1 MTGIADELL
10 LLGYDDTGEPAVG
23 QPALD
28 YALSGAILVELALS
42 GRIGIADNR
51 VDVLRQEPT
60 GDAIV
65 DAALVRIGADGQRRR
80 PNDWI
85 GRLTDGLRE
94 RLLERQIERG
104 VLRRAE
110 GRVLWVFP
118 HTTYPTVD
126 GATPAAEVATKQ
138 RLAAAL
144 DGDGGGDGV
153 GDGVGDGDIAP
164 RTAALCGLVAAA
176 GLERQVFPDR
186 PAKEVRRRL
195 KEIADGDWASAA
207 VKHAIDEVHGAIIV
221 ASTAATTGAVIAS
234 NS

>member
-1 MTGIADELL
+1 MTSIADELL
-10 LLGYDDTGEPAVG
+10 LLGYDDAGEPAVG
-23 QPALD
+23 QPALG
-28 YALSGAILVELALS
+28 YALSGAVLVELALS

-65 DAALVRIGADGQRRR
+65 DAALVRIGADGKRRR

-94 RLLERQIERG
+94 QLLERQIEAG
-104 VLRRAE
+104 VLRREE
-110 GRVLWVFP
+110 GKVLWVFP
-118 HTTYPTVD
+118 RTTYPTVD
-126 GATPAAEVATKQ
+126 GATPAAEVATKR
-138 RLAAAL
+138 RLSAAL
-144 DGDGGGDGV
+144 DGDAGTE
-153 GDGVGDGDIAP
+153 P

-176 GLERQVFPDR
+176 GLERHAFPGR
-186 PAKEVRRRL
+186 PAKDVRRRL

-207 VKHAIDEVHGAIIV
+207 VKHAIDDVHGAIIV

-234 NS
+234 SS